1 MQLEKIKN
9 RIQKLKKKRPAYKE
23 ILNFYLKLK
32 TEQENIKS
40 SLKIQPLQL
49 RKDLKDLLSR
59 EGFPLLEKK
68 DFPIDID
75 SSINLFQRLCKIG
88 KATNLYMSKHVKR
101 IEEAIEQKRINLEE
115 IFLES
120 PKEEKVDEILN
131 ESGIDKKIFLFFLKE
146 SAMPSIEEGLKSF
159 LKEVNGEK
167 WLKNFC
173 PICGSPPFLALLKE
187 EVGKRYLLC
196 SYCGYEWRFD
206 RLACPFCENREQE
219 FLQYFYEEG
228 EENYRIDT
236 CEKCKQYI
244 KTLDLRKMELIDP
257 LLEDISTLHLDL
269 LASKKGYN
277 RPTPN
282 PWSK

>member
-88 KATNLYMSKHVKR
+88 KATNLYMSKYVKR